1 MENLYLTDQFI
12 KQIFTIKPL
21 ELSVI
26 IVNYNVKHFLEQC
39 LISVQKAIQGI
50 DSEII
55 VVDNNSVDG
64 STQLINE
71 KFGDIHLIANSK
83 NTGFAVAN
91 NQAIK
96 LSKGKFI
103 LLLNPD
109 TIVQEDTFVK
119 CLEFMDANSDAG
131 ALGLK
136 MFDGNGHFLPESK
149 RGLPTPSV
157 AFCKIF
163 GLSALFPKS
172 KVFGQYHL
180 GYLSNDENHVVDVLS
195 GAFMLIRRETLEKV
209 GLLDESFFM
218 YGEDIDLSYR
228 ITLGGYKNYYFSKTN
243 IIHYKGE
250 STKKS
255 SINYVFVFYRAMII
269 FAEKHFSKK
278 NVKTF
283 SRLINAA
290 IYFRASVAVIQRL
303 IRRWSLSMIEFILFT
318 GLIYGFSILYQQFSG
333 ISFPNETIKLIIPFY
348 ALVWTITNRSLG
360 NHIPPLKLTKLLKA
374 NLIGLLILLAIYAL
388 IPKSIQFSRAVIL
401 GSSLITLILSYLLR
415 YSFQILNIGLF
426 KNFKQNNKTLAII
439 GSVSEIQR
447 FKQLTTNNNQDI
459 KKIYKINPEETKVG
473 EDGFDGNISQINE
486 FIMINKIDEV
496 IFCSKDI
503 SAQKI
508 IYSMANVKSRKNIDF
523 KIIPEKSQFIIG
535 SQSIYTND
543 NLYTTELKHIN
554 SPENIRKKRVF
565 DLYTCLALVI
575 FSPFFILFCPN
586 YFLALKELKH
596 VLIGRKTWLGYQDSE
611 QNSNL
616 PIIKKSVFSVVNDT
630 NKTNID
636 VVNKVNIIYAKD
648 YSLLLEFNLLMKRIF
663 KF

>member
-303 IRRWSLSMIEFILFT
+303 IKRWSLSMIEFILFT

-348 ALVWTITNRSLG
+348 ALFWTITNRSLG
-360 NHIPPLKLTKLLKA
+360 NHIPPLKLIKLLKA

-447 FKQLTTNNNQDI
+447 FKQLTTNNNQDF
-459 KKIYKINPEETKVG
+459 KKIYKISPEETKVG

-508 IYSMANVKSRKNIDF
+508 IYSMANVKARKNIDF